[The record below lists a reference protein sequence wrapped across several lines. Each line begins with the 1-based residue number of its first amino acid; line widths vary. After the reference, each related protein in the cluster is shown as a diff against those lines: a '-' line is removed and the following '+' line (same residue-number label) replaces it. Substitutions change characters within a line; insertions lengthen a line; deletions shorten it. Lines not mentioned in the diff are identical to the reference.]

1 MVRIRLVISR
11 GWATSSLAF
20 AGRALPD
27 SVVSAAGRF
36 RLRCQPVRADVGRLV
51 EAVTEATC
59 HSFKRNELKSFLF
72 AHPELIE
79 MLTRIRIEERKQSDQ
94 LITEETE
101 KWGKV
106 IRSASIK
113 PE

>member
-1 MVRIRLVISR
+1 MPDGRCRILSFLLPGDFACAV
-11 GWATSSLAF
+11 SLF
-20 AGRALPD
+20 EPM
-27 SVVSAAGRF
+27 S
-36 RLRCQPVRADVGRLV
+36 GRLV